1 MNWRGREKFYHEGS
15 TEFFEGQ
22 IVMGDQKFSV
32 RGPLINFH
40 YEGSL
45 TVSLYVGC
53 KVRLAIFVFCLV
65 VLATS
70 GLRYILT

>member
-1 MNWRGREKFYHEGS
+1 MGPEILIEGS
-15 TEFFEGQ
+15 
-22 IVMGDQKFSV
+22 IM

-70 GLRYILT
+70 GLRYILM